1 MVDNEDKPLAPG
13 PAFGFVQALENVN
26 LQLLKIDENEKNLFD
41 VVLVSFWPFWKFYFL
56 RIYDVISGHGESY
69 YDSFESV
76 FQDASNES

>member
-41 VVLVSFWPFWKFYFL
+41 VVLVRTFGFL
-56 RIYDVISGHGESY
+56 
-69 YDSFESV
+69 
-76 FQDASNES
+76 AL